1 MKLKRIETSYGK
13 IKLVIE
19 EEVWYSS
26 QGLSE
31 IWARLDIYEEDTHV
45 NDYLLQSIEEAK
57 VQALLQLGISVDD
70 WVELESVE
78 ETL

>member
-1 MKLKRIETSYGK
+1 MKLKRIEACHGK
-13 IKLVIE
+13 IKLVTE
-19 EEVWYSS
+19 EKVWYSS

-31 IWARLDIYEEDTHV
+31 IWARLDVFEADIHI

-57 VQALLQLGISVDD
+57 VQALLQLGVSIND

-78 ETL
+78 ESP